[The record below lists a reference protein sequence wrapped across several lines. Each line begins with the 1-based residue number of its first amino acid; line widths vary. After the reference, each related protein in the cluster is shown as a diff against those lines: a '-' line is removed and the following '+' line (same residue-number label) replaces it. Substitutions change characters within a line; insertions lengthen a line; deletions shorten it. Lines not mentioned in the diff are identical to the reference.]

1 MNKIINRMYI
11 SLVLVLDTC
20 KVYQVSK
27 SIVDKRG
34 CYEIEEDKK

>member
-20 KVYQVSK
+20 KLCKVSK
-27 SIVDKRG
+27 SIVGKRG
-34 CYEIEEDKK
+34 CYETE